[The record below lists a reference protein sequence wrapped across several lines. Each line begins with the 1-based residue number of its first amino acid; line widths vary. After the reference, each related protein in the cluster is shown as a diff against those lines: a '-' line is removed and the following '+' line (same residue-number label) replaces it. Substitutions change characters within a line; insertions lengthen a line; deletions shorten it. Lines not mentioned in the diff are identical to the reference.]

1 MEIVD
6 FSRRFYTTHFFFSMY
21 MIARFLP
28 GRFFFLFPSYFVF
41 LIFHNNVGKVGGRST
56 CIAPSHHS
64 PLLYSSAKKNER
76 NARRPNCNQRRPSN
90 FFLIQF
96 FPCVR
101 YRKDRKNLTAKSPL
115 SLSHCDQPRII
126 LLLIEEHIITYSI
139 CNIPKIII
147 SGQPKGKS

>member
-6 FSRRFYTTHFFFSMY
+6 FSRRFYTTHFFFSTY
-21 MIARFLP
+21 DCPFSTWKV
-28 GRFFFLFPSYFVF
+28 FFLFSSYFVF

-64 PLLYSSAKKNER
+64 LLLYSSAEKNER
-76 NARRPNCNQRRPSN
+76 NARRPNCNQRRPSS
-90 FFLIQF
+90 FLIQF